1 MSFIRCESQGLP
13 WAVSTS
19 TFRKEPDMKLLLG
32 IFLICFLGATGTEYA
47 QNKTKTRA
55 VSQDLFKK
63 RELMRSRGAAGSITV
78 IPLMLAGR
86 PFERLSEVVGLLLEQ
101 QGLKNIELGHIQFA
115 PAGKLD
121 MNTLADSF
129 GEFVRRNPI
138 TTEYALYAEYN
149 GSRETGLVELR
160 TAVVNASG
168 EVMWTDLQGPDD
180 EAMKLLECKEP
191 LTFSVLL
198 VQRLSPELGLS
209 EQTAKAAKPGKMARL
224 MEERSGL
231 PPENERSLMPERQRL
246 FKESR
251 QKVKLAVFPVLIGD
265 SVITGNARELADMI
279 NSAGLCAS
287 VPVVESPVFTI
298 SHSEPNELKV
308 LWDLAR
314 EFKKYNKKH
323 PVGADYALYAD
334 YGYNPDQWEQGFVHF
349 VVCDRNGEWVIVDL
363 QNSHHPGYQS
373 VKPRSRADCNRLL
386 VQNLQGYLQ

>member
-1 MSFIRCESQGLP
+1 MSFIIRESQGLSR
-13 WAVSTS
+13 AVSTS
-19 TFRKEPDMKLLLG
+19 TFRKEPNMKLFLSILAICLL
-32 IFLICFLGATGTEYA
+32 CVPGAEFG
-47 QNKTKTRA
+47 QHKTKTAA
-55 VSQDLFKK
+55 VSQELLKR
-63 RELMRSRGAAGSITV
+63 RELMKSKGAEGSVTV

-86 PFERLSEVVGLLLEQ
+86 PFERLSELVGLLLEQ
-101 QGLKNIELGHIQFA
+101 QGLKNIELGHTQFV

-121 MNTLADSF
+121 MNKLADSL
-129 GEFVRRNPI
+129 GEFVRKNPI

-160 TAVVNASG
+160 TFVVNASG
-168 EVMWTDLQGPDD
+168 EVVWTDLQGPDD
-180 EAMKLLECKEP
+180 EAMKSLEGKEP
-191 LTFSVLL
+191 MTFSVLL

-209 EQTAKAAKPGKMARL
+209 EQTANAAKPGKMARL

-231 PPENERSLMPERQRL
+231 PPEHERSLMPERQRL

-265 SVITGNARELADMI
+265 SVITVNAHELADMI
-279 NSAGLCAS
+279 NSAGLCTS
-287 VPVVESPVFTI
+287 VPVAESPVLTVP
-298 SHSEPNELKV
+298 HAEPNELKV

-314 EFKKYNKKH
+314 EFKKYTKEH
-323 PVGADYALYAD
+323 PVVADYALYAN
-334 YGYNPDQWEQGFVHF
+334 YGYNPEQWEQGFVHF

-386 VQNLQGYLQ
+386 VQNLQSYLQ